1 MRRFLIEY
9 VQSGEIKAEVICA
22 ATSTRACKVL
32 ADKLRKR
39 GRPVMLQVSRISEV
53 RL

>member
-9 VQSGEIKAEVICA
+9 VQAGEIKAEYICA
-22 ATSTRACKVL
+22 ATSMRACKML

-39 GRPVMLQVSRISEV
+39 GKPVSLQVSRISEV